1 MKGPSDPLGWAR
13 KPASD
18 LALKRVFEAGR
29 QDRRFVDIKA
39 KLIKDGIATESGKLL
54 FRWQNNAWVKNG

>member
-13 KPASD
+13 QPASD
-18 LALKRVFEAGR
+18 LALKMVFDTAR
-29 QDRRFVDIKA
+29 KDRRFAAIKA
-39 KLIKDGIATESGKLL
+39 KLIEDGIASENGKLL